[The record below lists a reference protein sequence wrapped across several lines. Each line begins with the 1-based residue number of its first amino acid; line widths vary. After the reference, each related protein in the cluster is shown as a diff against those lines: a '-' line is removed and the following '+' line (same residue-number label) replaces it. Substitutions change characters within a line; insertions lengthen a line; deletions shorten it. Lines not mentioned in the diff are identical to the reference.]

1 MNAILEFLVRHGATV
16 LFAALFLEQ
25 LGLPLPAA
33 PWLLAAGALIGA
45 GRMNW
50 VMALATTTLGAM
62 AADLIWFYLG
72 RRKGN
77 RILGLLCRISFE
89 PDSCVRRTQNVFT
102 RYGMRGVLVAKFLP
116 GLGILVPPLA
126 GSSGVSTPRYLLFD
140 GAGSM
145 LYTGCFMLLGVLF
158 SHQLDQ
164 VIAALASLGGNALAV
179 VVGLV
184 AVYVGYKYFQR
195 RRLLRELRMARIT
208 VDELHQKQEAGER
221 PIILD
226 LRPVSE
232 LEQHPSV
239 IRGARHTT
247 LDELERRLDEIPLDR
262 EIVLYCSCPNE
273 VSSARLAL
281 RLRRK
286 GITRVRPLLGGID
299 AWRDR
304 NYPLESS
311 SRAPLVL
318 TVDVQ
323 GARPGEP
330 MDGLESAGG
339 NPNLEVPSPVER

>member
-1 MNAILEFLVRHGATV
+1 
-16 LFAALFLEQ
+16 
-25 LGLPLPAA
+25 
-33 PWLLAAGALIGA
+33 
-45 GRMNW
+45 
-50 VMALATTTLGAM
+50 
-62 AADLIWFYLG
+62 
-72 RRKGN
+72 
-77 RILGLLCRISFE
+77 
-89 PDSCVRRTQNVFT
+89 
-102 RYGMRGVLVAKFLP
+102 
-116 GLGILVPPLA
+116 
-126 GSSGVSTPRYLLFD
+126 
-140 GAGSM
+140 
-145 LYTGCFMLLGVLF
+145 MLLGVLF

-164 VIAALASLGGNALAV
+164 VIAALASLGGNALAM

-208 VDELHQKQEAGER
+208 VDELHQMQEAGER

-239 IRGARHTT
+239 IRGARLTT

-286 GITRVRPLLGGID
+286 GITRVRPLQGGID

-304 NYPLESS
+304 NYPLFE
-311 SRAPLVL
+311 
-318 TVDVQ
+318 
-323 GARPGEP
+323 E
-330 MDGLESAGG
+330 
-339 NPNLEVPSPVER
+339 